1 MRIGFDSK
9 RLFNNFTGLGN
20 YSRTLLR
27 NLGKYFTD
35 HEYYLY
41 SPNLS
46 RTPETA
52 FFLEK
57 QPFYPKTSNS
67 LFKSYWRSY
76 SIVNQLKKD
85 KIDLYHG
92 LSHEIPAG
100 LKRSK
105 IKSIVTIHDLIFKI
119 YPNLYN
125 FLDRKIYDQKLRYSC
140 TQSDKIIAIS
150 NNTKSDIINF
160 YQIEPERIEVFY
172 QPCNSIYY
180 EPLETDNTD
189 DVLSR
194 YGIPQEYFI
203 YVGNI
208 ERRKNL
214 KLIFDAYQQLPPV
227 RRLPLVLIGR
237 GEKYGKEILGMIK
250 EKGLENTVQ
259 WIYDLDDNRELR
271 ILYQRSQALLYPSIY
286 EGFGLPVVEAL
297 LSKTPV
303 ITSNV
308 SSLPEAGG
316 PDTIYI
322 DPHDPE
328 ALADAIIKVSDDSD
342 LRKDMINSGFEYANQ
357 HFNEKESTRK
367 LMDCYLNTLMD

>member
-27 NLGKYFTD
+27 NLGKYFKG

-52 FFLEK
+52 FFLEE
-57 QPFYPKTSNS
+57 QTFYPRTSNS

-85 KIDLYHG
+85 KIKLYHG

-100 LKRSK
+100 LKKSK

-119 YPNLYN
+119 YPQLYN
-125 FLDRKIYDQKLRYSC
+125 FLDRKIYDQKIRYSC
-140 TQSDKIIAIS
+140 TQADKIIAIS
-150 NNTKSDIINF
+150 NNTKSDIINL
-160 YQIEPERIEVFY
+160 YHIEPEKIEVVY
-172 QPCNSIYY
+172 QPCDSIYY
-180 EPLETDNTD
+180 EPLQIDNTD
-189 DVLSR
+189 DVLSSHN
-194 YGIPQEYFI
+194 IPQEYFI

-214 KLIFDAYQQLPPV
+214 KLIFEAYQQLPAGKRV
-227 RRLPLVLIGR
+227 PLVLIGR
-237 GEKYGKEILGMIK
+237 GEKYGKEILGIIK

-259 WIYDLDDNRELR
+259 WISDLDDNRELR
-271 ILYQRSQALLYPSIY
+271 ILYHRSRALLYPSIY

-308 SSLPEAGG
+308 SSLTEAGG
-316 PDTIYI
+316 PSSLYI
-322 DPHDPE
+322 DPGNPE
-328 ALADAIIKVSDDSD
+328 ALAEAIIKISDDSD
-342 LRKDMINSGFEYANQ
+342 LRKEMINSGFEYANQ
-357 HFNEKESTRK
+357 NFNERKSTSE
-367 LMDCYLNTLMD
+367 LMNCYLNTVTD

>member
-46 RTPETA
+46 RTPETT
-52 FFLEK
+52 FFLEEK
-57 QPFYPKTSNS
+57 PFYPQTSKS

-85 KIDLYHG
+85 KIQLYHG

-100 LKRSK
+100 LKRSG
-105 IKSIVTIHDLIFKI
+105 IKSLVTIHDLIFKI
-119 YPNLYN
+119 YPHLYN
-125 FLDRKIYDQKLRYSC
+125 FLDRKIYDHKIRYSC
-140 TQSDKIIAIS
+140 TQSDRIIAIS
-150 NNTKSDIINF
+150 NNTKSDIINL
-160 YQIEPERIEVFY
+160 YGIEPERIEVIY
-172 QPCNSIYY
+172 QSCDSIYY
-180 EPLETDNTD
+180 ETLEIDNTD

-214 KLIFDAYQQLPPV
+214 KLIFDAYQQLPPG

-271 ILYQRSQALLYPSIY
+271 ILYHRSQALLYPSIY

-328 ALADAIIKVSDDSD
+328 ALAEAIIKVSDDSD
-342 LRKDMINSGFEYANQ
+342 LRKDMISSGFEYAIQN
-357 HFNEKESTRK
+357 FNERESTRK
-367 LMDCYLNTLMD
+367 LMDCYMNTVMD